1 MNFAELRN
9 DFPILQ
15 RRVHGKPLIYLDNAA
30 TSQKPRCVIDA
41 LVEYYEGYNANVHRA
56 IHALGEEATAAF
68 EEARRKVARFIG
80 AAEANEIVFTK
91 NASEAINLVAYAW
104 GRKHIGDGDEIVLTP
119 MEHHSNLIPWQ
130 QLAQARG
137 AKLRYF
143 ELTEDGRID
152 LEQAER
158 ILGDRTKLI
167 ALTHASNVLG
177 TINPIARIK
186 EMAAAVGA
194 TLFVDGAQS
203 APHMPV
209 NVQELGCDFFV
220 FSAHK
225 MCGPTGIGV
234 LYGRAELL
242 EAMDPFLFGGE
253 MIRNVSLFEA
263 TWNDIPH
270 KFEAGTPNIADAIA
284 FGRAIDY
291 LEQIGMDRIKAY
303 EEELVAYALQVLGA
317 LPGMTIYGPKEE
329 RAGLVAFNFGNVH
342 PHDLSTVLDR
352 EGIAIRAGHHCAQP
366 LMKHLDV
373 PATARASFYFYNT
386 KEEIDALARALVK
399 TEEFFADVP

>member
-329 RAGLVAFNFGNVH
+329 RAGLVAFNF
-342 PHDLSTVLDR
+342 
-352 EGIAIRAGHHCAQP
+352 
-366 LMKHLDV
+366 
-373 PATARASFYFYNT
+373 
-386 KEEIDALARALVK
+386 
-399 TEEFFADVP
+399 